1 LLLVGAS
8 LGKLLPRAGG
18 WMETVKNVFG
28 ILLLGVA
35 LWFARTL
42 LPDGGVMILW
52 GVLAISLA
60 LLLGALDGA
69 ATGFAKAK
77 RSVALLALVWGL
89 AIVVGAAIGNR
100 DPLAP
105 LAGVAGSGARTGES
119 GTLVFAPVRNVEELD
134 RALAQA
140 RAAGKPALLDFSAE
154 WCISCKEMEK
164 YTFPDPAVQAALA
177 DFVLLRADV
186 TANSDADQAMLKRF
200 KLFGPPAMIFFAA
213 DGNELP
219 GLRVAGYKKPAVF
232 ADLAR
237 RARAAVPAAT
247 APQAAVAATEP
258 AS

>member
-1 LLLVGAS
+1 
-8 LGKLLPRAGG
+8 
-18 WMETVKNVFG
+18 MDTVKHVFG

-42 LPDGGVMILW
+42 LPDSAVMILW

-60 LLLGALDGA
+60 LLLGALEGA
-69 ATGFAKAK
+69 PTGFAKAR

-105 LAGVAGSGARTGES
+105 LAGVAASGARSTSDAGA
-119 GTLVFAPVRNVEELD
+119 LVFAPVRNVVELEQ
-134 RALAQA
+134 ALADA
-140 RAAGKPALLDFSAE
+140 SAANKPALLDFSAD

-164 YTFPDPAVQAALA
+164 YTFPDPAVKAALA

-186 TANSDADQAMLKRF
+186 TANSDADKAMLKRF
-200 KLFGPPAMIFFAA
+200 KLFGPPAMVFFAA
-213 DGNELP
+213 DGSELP
-219 GLRVAGYKKPAVF
+219 GLRVAGYKKAAVF

-237 RARAAVPAAT
+237 RARAAVPANT
-247 APQAAVAATEP
+247 GAPAAVAATEP